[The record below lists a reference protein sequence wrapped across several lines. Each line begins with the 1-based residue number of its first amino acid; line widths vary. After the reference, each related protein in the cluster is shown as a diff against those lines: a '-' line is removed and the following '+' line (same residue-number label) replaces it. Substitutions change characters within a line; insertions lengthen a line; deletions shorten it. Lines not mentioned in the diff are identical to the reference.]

1 MSWQQGP
8 PGGGQPPPPPP
19 PSYPPPG
26 YGYGY
31 GGQPSAGY
39 NGLAIASMILGMM
52 WLYGVGAILA
62 VIFALIA
69 KRQIRERGEKGGA
82 MATAGLVLGI
92 IGTAGIVLF
101 IVLIV
106 AFGDDIDEDDDFFDE
121 SLRRPAAVVWVSPDP
136 VVAPPR
142 VVVVPARP

>member
-8 PGGGQPPPPPP
+8 PGGDQPPPPPN
-19 PSYPPPG
+19 YPPPG
-26 YGYGY
+26 YGYG
-31 GGQPSAGY
+31 QPSPGY
-39 NGLAIASMILGMM
+39 NGLAIASMILGIM

-69 KRQIRERGEKGGA
+69 KRQIRERREKGGA

-92 IGTAGIVLF
+92 IGIAGIVL
-101 IVLIV
+101 IVVLIV
-106 AFGDDIDEDDDFFDE
+106 AFGDDVEDDDFFDE
-121 SLRRPAAVVWVSPDP
+121 SRRSPAAVVWVSPDP
-136 VVAPPR
+136 LVAPPS

>member
-19 PSYPPPG
+19 NYPPPG
-26 YGYGY
+26 YGYG
-31 GGQPSAGY
+31 QPSPGY
-39 NGLAIASMILGMM
+39 NGLAIASMILGIM

-69 KRQIRERGEKGGA
+69 KRQIRERGQSGGG
-82 MATAGLVLGI
+82 MATAGIVIGSIGLLV
-92 IGTAGIVLF
+92 A

-106 AFGDDIDEDDDFFDE
+106 VFVLAAASED
-121 SLRRPAAVVWVSPDP
+121 SIGLY
-136 VVAPPR
+136 
-142 VVVVPARP
+142 

>member
-8 PGGGQPPPPPP
+8 PGGDQPPAPPPPN
-19 PSYPPPG
+19 YPPPG
-26 YGYGY
+26 YGYG
-31 GGQPSAGY
+31 GPPSPGY
-39 NGLAIASMILGMM
+39 NGLAIASMILGIM

-69 KRQIRERGEKGGA
+69 KRQIKERGEKGGA

-92 IGTAGIVLF
+92 IGIAGIILVV
-101 IVLIV
+101 ILII
-106 AFGDDIDEDDDFFDE
+106 AFGDDVEDDDFFDE

-136 VVAPPR
+136 VVSPPS
-142 VVVVPARP
+142 VVVVPARA